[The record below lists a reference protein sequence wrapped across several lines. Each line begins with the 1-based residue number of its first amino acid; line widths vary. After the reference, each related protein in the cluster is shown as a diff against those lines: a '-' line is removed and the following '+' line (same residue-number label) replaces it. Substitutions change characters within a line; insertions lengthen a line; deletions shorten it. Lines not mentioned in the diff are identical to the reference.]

1 MRTPELLSDP
11 AFHDEDAAR
20 AYLEE
25 VRWPD
30 GPFCPFCGSLE
41 TVKPLGGPSM
51 GPGWYYC
58 SACQDKFTVRVGSIF
73 ERSHIPLHK
82 WLLAFRL
89 MTSSK
94 KGVSAHQIHRTL
106 SITYKSAWF
115 LMHRIREAMTDT
127 DPKPLGGEGKTV
139 EADETFYGYR
149 EGGPKWI
156 LHPQF
161 GWQRDRGS
169 AQRMTI
175 VTLVER
181 GGAARSVPVDDLKAS
196 TLRAIVLGNADT
208 KSKPMTDE
216 RHTYETIGRRF
227 ASHGTVNHG
236 AEEYVRGE
244 AHVNS
249 AEGFFS
255 IFKRGMTGVYQHCSE
270 AHLHRY
276 LAEFDFRYS
285 NRVKLGIDDTER
297 TRRAIKGAGGKR
309 LTYRRTRIQETEAG
323 AP

>member
-11 AFHDEDAAR
+11 AFHDEEAAR
-20 AYLEE
+20 VYLEG

-30 GPFCPFCGSLE
+30 GPYCPFCGSLE

-73 ERSHIPLHK
+73 ERSHIPIHK

-89 MTSSK
+89 MASSK

-106 SITYKSAWF
+106 GITYKSAWF
-115 LMHRIREAMTDT
+115 LMHRIREAMTNT
-127 DPKPLGGEGKTV
+127 DPTPLGGEGKTV

-181 GGAARSVPVDDLKAS
+181 GGAARSIPAEDLKAS

-208 KSKPMTDE
+208 KSKLMTDE

-227 ASHGTVNHG
+227 AGHGTRQPRRRGICSRRSPCEQRRRLLLNFQARDDG
-236 AEEYVRGE
+236 RLSALQRGPFAPLPRRVRFPLFE
-244 AHVNS
+244 PHQA
-249 AEGFFS
+249 
-255 IFKRGMTGVYQHCSE
+255 RG
-270 AHLHRY
+270 
-276 LAEFDFRYS
+276 
-285 NRVKLGIDDTER
+285 
-297 TRRAIKGAGGKR
+297 
-309 LTYRRTRIQETEAG
+309 
-323 AP
+323 